1 MSLSITV
8 TNDVRDGVEESVVLV
23 DGEVDV
29 SNADQLRDAI
39 DARLEAGTSRTY
51 RTSTPPASASSWA
64 PPIARARRTFA
75 SRSPVRRE
83 TSLACSA
90 CWAWVPT
97 STSASR
103 RPAAGLRGE
112 RNQACLA
119 SEKVSS
125 SSSSSLRS

>member
-39 DARLEAGTSRTY
+39 DARLEAGTTR
-51 RTSTPPASASSWA
+51 ASASSWA